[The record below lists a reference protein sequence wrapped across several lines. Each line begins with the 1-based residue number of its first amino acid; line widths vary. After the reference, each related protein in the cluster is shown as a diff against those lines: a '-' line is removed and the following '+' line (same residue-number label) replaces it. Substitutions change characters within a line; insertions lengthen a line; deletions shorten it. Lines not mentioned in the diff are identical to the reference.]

1 MKIVIFDVGANVGSS
16 TLQYAID
23 NPDKVVIYAFE
34 PVPQS
39 YDKIVEKA
47 KDLSNVF
54 VFKTAVSDFN
64 GKANFN
70 VSSASADHC
79 ASSLF
84 EYSDKLEENWGPVK
98 HHFEITE
105 QIEVDVI
112 RLDSFIEEHGIE
124 YINYFHCD
132 TQGSDLNVL
141 KGMGLHI
148 SKIQEGIV
156 EAAIKYNALYKNQVL
171 LDTMMQFLA
180 EHNFEIAAVQAN
192 DSWANEANVMFR
204 NRNQMFNNTK

>member
-1 MKIVIFDVGANVGSS
+1 MKDIIFDVGANVGSS

-23 NPDKVVIYAFE
+23 NSDKVNLYAFE

-39 YDKIVEKA
+39 YDTVVKKA
-47 KDLSNVF
+47 NGLSNVF

-70 VSSASADHC
+70 VSHASADHA

-84 EYSDKLEENWGPVK
+84 EYSDKLETNWGPVK
-98 HHFEITE
+98 HHFEVTE

-112 RLDSFIEEHGIE
+112 RLDAFIEEHGIE
-124 YINYFHCD
+124 YITYFHCD

-141 KGMGLHI
+141 KGMGDHI
-148 SKIQEGIV
+148 HKIKEGVV
-156 EAAIKYNALYKNQVL
+156 EAAIKYNALYKNQVMI
-171 LDTMMQFLA
+171 DTMMNFLV
-180 EHNFEIAAVQAN
+180 EHNFEIVAVQAN
-192 DSWANEANVMFR
+192 DAWQNEANIIFR

>member
-1 MKIVIFDVGANVGSS
+1 MKDVIFDVGANVCSS

-23 NPDKVVIYAFE
+23 YPDRVVLYAFE
-34 PVPQS
+34 PVPQL
-39 YDKIVEKA
+39 YDAIVEKA
-47 KDLSNVF
+47 KDLPNVF
-54 VFKTAVSDFN
+54 VFKAAVSDFN

-70 VSSASADHC
+70 VSHASGDHC

-84 EYSDKLEENWGPVK
+84 EYSDKLDENWGPVK
-98 HHFEITE
+98 HHFEIID

-141 KGMGLHI
+141 KGMGPHV
-148 SKIQEGIV
+148 SKIQKGVV

-171 LDTMMQFLA
+171 LDTVMNFLT
-180 EHNFEIAAVQAN
+180 EHNFEVVTVQAN
-192 DSWANEANVMFR
+192 DAWQNEANIVFL
-204 NRNQMFNNTK
+204 NRNLNV

>member
-1 MKIVIFDVGANVGSS
+1 MKDVIFDVGANVGSS

-23 NPDKVVIYAFE
+23 YPERITLYAFE
-34 PVPQS
+34 PVPQL
-39 YDKIVEKA
+39 YEKIAEQA
-47 KDLSNVF
+47 KDFPNVF

-70 VSSASADHC
+70 VSSASADHS

-84 EYSDKLEENWGPVK
+84 EYSDKLDANWGPVK
-98 HHFEITE
+98 HHFEVTE

-112 RLDSFIEEHGIE
+112 RLDAFIEEHGIE
-124 YINYFHCD
+124 CINYFHCD

-141 KGMGLHI
+141 KGMGDHI
-148 SKIQEGIV
+148 HKIKEGVV
-156 EAAIKYNALYKNQVL
+156 EVAIKYNALYKNQVMI
-171 LDTMMQFLA
+171 DTMMQFLTD
-180 EHNFEIAAVQAN
+180 HNFEIIAVQAN
-192 DSWANEANVMFR
+192 DAWRNEANIMFR

>member
-1 MKIVIFDVGANVGSS
+1 MNNVIFDVGANVGSS
-16 TLQYAID
+16 TLQYAVD
-23 NPDKVVIYAFE
+23 HPDKITLYAFE

-39 YDKIVEKA
+39 YEAIVEKA
-47 KDLSNVF
+47 KDLPNVY

-70 VSSASADHC
+70 VSHASGDHC

-84 EYSDKLEENWGPVK
+84 EYSDKLEQNWGPVK

-112 RLDSFIEEHGIE
+112 RLDAFIEEHGIE
-124 YINYFHCD
+124 CIDYFHCD

-141 KGMGLHI
+141 KGMGPHI
-148 SKIQEGIV
+148 SKIKEGVV
-156 EAAIKYNALYKNQVL
+156 EVAIKYNALYKNQVMI
-171 LDTMMQFLA
+171 DTMMQFLT
-180 EHNFEIAAVQAN
+180 EHNFEIVAVQAN
-192 DSWANEANVMFR
+192 DAWQNEANIIFR
-204 NRNQMFNNTK
+204 NKNQMFNNTK

>member
-1 MKIVIFDVGANVGSS
+1 MKNIIFDVGANVGSS
-16 TLQYAID
+16 TLQYAI
-23 NPDKVVIYAFE
+23 NHPDEVVVYAFE
-34 PVPQS
+34 PVPQA
-39 YDKIVEKA
+39 YNIIVEKS

-54 VFKTAVSDFN
+54 VFQTAVSDFN

-70 VSSASADHC
+70 VSSETADYC

-84 EYSDKLEENWGPVK
+84 EYSDKLEQNWGPVK
-98 HHFEITE
+98 QHFEVKE

-141 KGMGLHI
+141 KGMGSHI
-148 SKIQEGIV
+148 HKIKEGVI
-156 EAAIKYNALYKNQVL
+156 EAAIKYNALYKNQVMI
-171 LDTMMQFLA
+171 DTAMKFLA
-180 EHNFEIAAVQAN
+180 DHNFEIASVQAN
-192 DSWANEANVMFR
+192 DSWQNEANIYFR
-204 NRNQMFNNTK
+204 NRNLNI